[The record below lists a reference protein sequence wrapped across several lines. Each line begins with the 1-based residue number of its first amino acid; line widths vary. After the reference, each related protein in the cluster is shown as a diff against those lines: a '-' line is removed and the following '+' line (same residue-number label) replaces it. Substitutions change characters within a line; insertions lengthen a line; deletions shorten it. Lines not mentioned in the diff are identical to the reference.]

1 MVQAYDSL
9 VDVLAERAEQQRD
22 QVAFSFLAANGRPA
36 LSLTYEELRAR
47 ARHIAH
53 TLYAHGACAGDR
65 AILVFPP
72 GLDFIAAFFGCL
84 TAGVIAVPLAP
95 PRRVAGRDAA
105 ANIIADCDPRFGLT
119 TAAYAADLA
128 ARGVGSL
135 MGRDLAWVYVDEELQ
150 RPAIEQ
156 PETCRASRSN
166 LAFLQYTSGSTS
178 APKGVMVSHGN
189 LLENLDMIRRAL
201 GHSRS
206 SKHVCWM
213 PLHHDMGLI
222 LNVLEAFYLG
232 AGCVLMAPV
241 AFLQRPLTLLKAIGE
256 LGAEVAG
263 GPNFGFDLCVTRFR
277 PEEMRGVDLSG
288 WRVAINGAE
297 PVRAQTLRKF
307 AARFEPYGF
316 KPSAFNPCYGM
327 AEATLLISGGKR
339 SAGAAIRAVDR
350 AGLQAGR
357 IATARPDSDA
367 VTIVGCGKAL
377 EREQIAI
384 VDPKTRRRLAADC
397 IGEIWVRGPH
407 VAGGYWRNAVASDET
422 FAGQID
428 GETGAAWLRTGD
440 LGFMNSDGELFVT
453 GRIKDLII
461 VRGANHYPQ
470 DIEHTAQAADPC
482 LRAGYGAAFAALTS
496 SGDER
501 VVIVQEVERSHR
513 ARIDVTAVA
522 EQIRE
527 AVVEEHG
534 LAVLDVVLLE
544 PGTIPK
550 TTSGKIRRRVAKQ
563 LWETGELA
571 RVAVTER
578 RPLSAKASI
587 QP

>member
-1 MVQAYDSL
+1 
-9 VDVLAERAEQQRD
+9 
-22 QVAFSFLAANGRPA
+22 
-36 LSLTYEELRAR
+36 
-47 ARHIAH
+47 
-53 TLYAHGACAGDR
+53 
-65 AILVFPP
+65 
-72 GLDFIAAFFGCL
+72 
-84 TAGVIAVPLAP
+84 
-95 PRRVAGRDAA
+95 
-105 ANIIADCDPRFGLT
+105 
-119 TAAYAADLA
+119 
-128 ARGVGSL
+128 
-135 MGRDLAWVYVDEELQ
+135 
-150 RPAIEQ
+150 
-156 PETCRASRSN
+156 
-166 LAFLQYTSGSTS
+166 
-178 APKGVMVSHGN
+178 
-189 LLENLDMIRRAL
+189 
-201 GHSRS
+201 
-206 SKHVCWM
+206 
-213 PLHHDMGLI
+213 
-222 LNVLEAFYLG
+222 
-232 AGCVLMAPV
+232 
-241 AFLQRPLTLLKAIGE
+241 
-256 LGAEVAG
+256 
-263 GPNFGFDLCVTRFR
+263 
-277 PEEMRGVDLSG
+277 MRGVDLSG

-307 AARFEPYGF
+307 AATFEPYGF
-316 KPSAFNPCYGM
+316 KLSAFNPCYGM
-327 AEATLLISGGKR
+327 AEATLHISGRTRG
-339 SAGAAIRAVDR
+339 AGAVTCAVDR

-357 IATARPDSDA
+357 VATARLDSDA

-384 VDPKTRRRLAADC
+384 VDPETRRRLAADC

-407 VAGGYWRNAVASDET
+407 VAGGYWRNAVASHET

-440 LGFMNSDGELFVT
+440 LGFMNSDDELFVT

-571 RVAVTER
+571 RMAVTGR
-578 RPLSAKASI
+578 RPLSAKASS

>member
-1 MVQAYDSL
+1 
-9 VDVLAERAEQQRD
+9 
-22 QVAFSFLAANGRPA
+22 
-36 LSLTYEELRAR
+36 
-47 ARHIAH
+47 
-53 TLYAHGACAGDR
+53 
-65 AILVFPP
+65 
-72 GLDFIAAFFGCL
+72 
-84 TAGVIAVPLAP
+84 
-95 PRRVAGRDAA
+95 
-105 ANIIADCDPRFGLT
+105 
-119 TAAYAADLA
+119 
-128 ARGVGSL
+128 
-135 MGRDLAWVYVDEELQ
+135 
-150 RPAIEQ
+150 
-156 PETCRASRSN
+156 
-166 LAFLQYTSGSTS
+166 
-178 APKGVMVSHGN
+178 MVSHGN

-307 AARFEPYGF
+307 AATFEPYGF

-339 SAGAAIRAVDR
+339 GAGAAIRAVDR
-350 AGLQAGR
+350 AGLQVGR
-357 IATARPDSDA
+357 VASAHADLDA
-367 VTIVGCGKAL
+367 VAIVGCGKAL
-377 EREQIAI
+377 EREQIVI
-384 VDPKTRRRLAADC
+384 VDPETRRRLAADC

-407 VAGGYWRNAVASDET
+407 VAAGYWRNAVASDET

-440 LGFMNSDGELFVT
+440 LGFMNLDGELFVT

-482 LRAGYGAAFAALTS
+482 LRAGYGAAFAALAS

-513 ARIDVTAVA
+513 ARIDVTEIA
-522 EQIRE
+522 ERIRE

-563 LWETGELA
+563 LWETRELA
-571 RVAVTER
+571 RMAVTGR
-578 RPLSAKASI
+578 RGLSAKASS